1 MHYNTQCGRTLTE
14 ALANC
19 GNVSTALAVLGVMIE
34 EGHENHDYDPILD
47 GIFFIF
53 PSFKNLLLI
62 KTFSSY
68 SSSTSH
74 KKL

>member
-14 ALANC
+14 ALDNC

-47 GIFFIF
+47 GIF
-53 PSFKNLLLI
+53 SFFHLSKICFLPKLFL
-62 KTFSSY
+62 FY